1 MILMNKRVGRSFI
14 MSSKFVKS
22 AVKNIRKNAKNYI
35 AYCDKCATERGIAR
49 KNDARYDSKVFAKAL
64 AGGAAIYLTVA
75 AVDFAIDV
83 APMVVEKIKGMT
95 KGDLTFQNIKRET
108 AMRKATL
115 ENSKYTDYYV
125 DADTMKMNHGEI
137 HSDVIAKLC
146 LDAEAGTL
154 PRITIGNLDSD
165 ALVDELYTV
174 DGQPKCCPHGEDPAT
189 TEHEKDVTFP
199 MFGDEHI
206 EE

>member
-1 MILMNKRVGRSFI
+1 MKTNMI
-14 MSSKFVKS
+14 KS
-22 AVKNIRKNAKNYI
+22 AAKNIRKNAKHYI

-49 KNDARYDSKVFAKAL
+49 KNDARYDSKMFAKAL

-95 KGDLTFQNIKRET
+95 KSDLTFQNIKRET

-115 ENSKYTDYYV
+115 EHGIKYSDYYI
-125 DADTMKMNHGEI
+125 DSDTMKMIHSEI
-137 HSDVIAKLC
+137 HSDVVAKMR
-146 LDAEAGTL
+146 LDAENGTL
-154 PRITIGNLDSD
+154 PRIILGDLDSD
-165 ALVDELYTV
+165 ALTDELYTV

-189 TEHEKDVTFP
+189 TEHETDVTFP
-199 MFGDEHI
+199 MFGDDHH

>member
-1 MILMNKRVGRSFI
+1 MKKSI
-14 MSSKFVKS
+14 VKS
-22 AVKNIRKNAKNYI
+22 ASKIIRSNSRRYLDFCN
-35 AYCDKCATERGIAR
+35 KCATERAIAR
-49 KNDARYDSKVFAKAL
+49 KNDSRYDSKMFAKAL

-95 KGDLTFQNIKRET
+95 KSDLTFQNIKRET

-115 ENSKYTDYYV
+115 EHGIKYTDYYV
-125 DADTMKMNHGEI
+125 DVDTMKLNHGEI
-137 HSDVIAKLC
+137 HSDVVAKLS
-146 LDAEAGTL
+146 LDAENGTL
-154 PRITIGNLDSD
+154 PRIIIGNLDSD
-165 ALVDELYTV
+165 ALVDEVYTV

-199 MFGDEHI
+199 MFGDEHDKHI

>member
-1 MILMNKRVGRSFI
+1 

-22 AVKNIRKNAKNYI
+22 AVKNIRKNAKSYI

-115 ENSKYTDYYV
+115 EDGIKYTDYYV
-125 DADTMKMNHGEI
+125 DADTMKMCHGEI
-137 HSDVIAKLC
+137 HSDVVAKMR
-146 LDAEAGTL
+146 LDAENGTL
-154 PRITIGNLDSD
+154 PRIIIGNLDSD

>member
-1 MILMNKRVGRSFI
+1 M
-14 MSSKFVKS
+14 
-22 AVKNIRKNAKNYI
+22 
-35 AYCDKCATERGIAR
+35 
-49 KNDARYDSKVFAKAL
+49 FAKAL

-95 KGDLTFQNIKRET
+95 KSDFTFQNIKRET

-115 ENSKYTDYYV
+115 ENSVKYTDSYV

-137 HSDVIAKLC
+137 RSDVIAKLC
-146 LDAEAGTL
+146 LDAEDGTL

-165 ALVDELYTV
+165 ALVDEVYIV
-174 DGQPKCCPHGEDPAT
+174 DGQPKCCPHGEDPRT
-189 TEHEKDVTFP
+189 TKHEKDVTFP

>member
-1 MILMNKRVGRSFI
+1 MKTNMI
-14 MSSKFVKS
+14 KS
-22 AVKNIRKNAKNYI
+22 AAKNIRKNAKHYI

-49 KNDARYDSKVFAKAL
+49 KNDARYDSKMFAKAL

-95 KGDLTFQNIKRET
+95 KSDLAFQNIKRET

-115 ENSKYTDYYV
+115 EHGIKYSDYYI
-125 DADTMKMNHGEI
+125 DSDTMKMIHSEI
-137 HSDVIAKLC
+137 HSDVVAKMR
-146 LDAEAGTL
+146 LDAENGTL
-154 PRITIGNLDSD
+154 PRIILGDLDSD
-165 ALVDELYTV
+165 ALTDELYTV

-199 MFGDEHI
+199 MFGDDHH

>member
-1 MILMNKRVGRSFI
+1 MKKN
-14 MSSKFVKS
+14 FVKT
-22 AVKNIRKNAKNYI
+22 ATKNIRKGAKNYI

-49 KNDARYDSKVFAKAL
+49 KNDAKYDSKVFAKAL
-64 AGGAAIYLTVA
+64 AGGVAIYLTVA

-95 KGDLTFQNIKRET
+95 KSDLAFQNIKRET

-115 ENSKYTDYYV
+115 EHGIKYSDYYI
-125 DADTMKMNHGEI
+125 DADTMKMIHSEI
-137 HSDVIAKLC
+137 HSDVVAKMR
-146 LDAEAGTL
+146 LDAENGTL
-154 PRITIGNLDSD
+154 PRIILGDLDSD

-199 MFGDEHI
+199 MFGDEHDKCI
-206 EE
+206 KE

>member
-1 MILMNKRVGRSFI
+1 MKKSI
-14 MSSKFVKS
+14 VKS
-22 AVKNIRKNAKNYI
+22 ASKVIRDSSRKYI
-35 AYCDKCATERGIAR
+35 GYCNKCASQRAVDR
-49 KNDARYDSKVFAKAL
+49 KNDSKYDSKVFAKAL
-64 AGGAAIYLTVA
+64 VGGAAIYLTVA

-95 KGDLTFQNIKRET
+95 KSDLTFQNIKRET

-115 ENSKYTDYYV
+115 ENSVKYTDYYV
-125 DADTMKMNHGEI
+125 DVDTMKMNHGEI
-137 HSDVIAKLC
+137 RSDVIAKLC
-146 LDAEAGTL
+146 LDAEDGTL

-165 ALVDELYTV
+165 ALVDEVYIV
-174 DGQPKCCPHGEDPAT
+174 DGQPKCCPHGEDPRT

-199 MFGDEHI
+199 MFGDDHN

>member
-1 MILMNKRVGRSFI
+1 MKNVSMIKT
-14 MSSKFVKS
+14 
-22 AVKNIRKNAKNYI
+22 AAKNIRKGAKNYI

-75 AVDFAIDV
+75 AIDFAIDA
-83 APMVVEKIKGMT
+83 APMVAAKIKGAEKAITEKSSMIV
-95 KGDLTFQNIKRET
+95 KNMKREM
-108 AMRKATL
+108 AMREATL
-115 ENSKYTDYYV
+115 DNAKFTDYYV
-125 DADTMKMNHGEI
+125 SEDTLKMTHGKI
-137 HSDVIAKLC
+137 PSDVISQAFIDCKP
-146 LDAEAGTL
+146 GTF
-154 PRITIGNLDSD
+154 PRIIIGTSVSD
-165 ALVDELYTV
+165 ALTDELYIV

>member
-1 MILMNKRVGRSFI
+1 MKTN
-14 MSSKFVKS
+14 FVKT
-22 AVKNIRKNAKNYI
+22 ATKNIRKGAKNYI
-35 AYCDKCATERGIAR
+35 AYCDKCAAQRANAR
-49 KNDARYDSKVFAKAL
+49 KNDAKYDSKVFAKAL

-95 KGDLTFQNIKRET
+95 KSDLAFQNIKRET

-115 ENSKYTDYYV
+115 EHGVKYSDYYI
-125 DADTMKMNHGEI
+125 DSDTMKMIHGEI
-137 HSDVIAKLC
+137 HSDVVAKMR
-146 LDAEAGTL
+146 LDAENGTL
-154 PRITIGNLDSD
+154 PRIILGDLDSD
-165 ALVDELYTV
+165 ALVDEVYTV

-199 MFGDEHI
+199 MFGDEHDKCI
-206 EE
+206 KE

>member
-1 MILMNKRVGRSFI
+1 MKNVSMIKT
-14 MSSKFVKS
+14 
-22 AVKNIRKNAKNYI
+22 AAKNIRKGAKNYI

-49 KNDARYDSKVFAKAL
+49 KNDAKYDSKMFAKAL

-95 KGDLTFQNIKRET
+95 KSDLTFQNIKRET

-115 ENSKYTDYYV
+115 ENSVKYTDYYV
-125 DADTMKMNHGEI
+125 DVDTMKMNHGEI

-199 MFGDEHI
+199 MFGDDHDKHI

>member
-1 MILMNKRVGRSFI
+1 

-49 KNDARYDSKVFAKAL
+49 KNDAKYDSKVFAKAL

-95 KGDLTFQNIKRET
+95 KSDLAFQNIKRET

-115 ENSKYTDYYV
+115 EHGIKYSDYYI
-125 DADTMKMNHGEI
+125 DADTMKMIHSEI
-137 HSDVIAKLC
+137 HSDVVAKMR
-146 LDAEAGTL
+146 LDAENGTL
-154 PRITIGNLDSD
+154 PRIILGDLDSD
-165 ALVDELYTV
+165 ALTDELYTV

-199 MFGDEHI
+199 MFGDEHDQHI